1 MRQEGTHVC
10 EDCGICSQATE
21 RLESGM
27 LHNLIGDVQ
36 TEFHGKEG
44 RICARSEP
52 PELEEI
58 RDAADVS
65 FRSIRSFVDHCVDIS
80 GEGFD
85 EAALGGFARDFD
97 RAMPESDETRKMSN
111 ILVF

>member
-1 MRQEGTHVC
+1 
-10 EDCGICSQATE
+10 
-21 RLESGM
+21 M
-27 LHNLIGDVQ
+27 LHDLIGDVQ

-44 RICARSEP
+44 RICARGEP
-52 PELEEI
+52 PELKEI
-58 RDAADVS
+58 GDAADVS

-97 RAMPESDETRKMSN
+97 RAMPESDKTRKMSN
-111 ILVF
+111 ILVI